1 MWPGLAL
8 YVPETLTC
16 AQGTQSKCDSAYALV
31 LIHLYVWIESVG
43 GIPCEVSDNEFCSCM
58 FASG

>member
-31 LIHLYVWIESVG
+31 LIHLYVWIESEG
-43 GIPCEVSDNEFCSCM
+43 GFPVK
-58 FASG
+58 